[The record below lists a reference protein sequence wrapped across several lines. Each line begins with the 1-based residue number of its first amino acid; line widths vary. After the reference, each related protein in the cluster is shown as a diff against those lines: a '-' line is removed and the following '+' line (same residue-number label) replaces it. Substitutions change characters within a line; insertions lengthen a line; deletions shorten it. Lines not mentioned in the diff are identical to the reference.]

1 MPGAYEISF
10 SRPSDDTLQ
19 IRLAGSWLMQ
29 DGLPSSNEVQN
40 QTESQPP
47 VRRITFDTQEIT
59 DWDSGLLTF
68 LTRVVDHSTR
78 NQIQMD
84 REGLPSGVRRLLELA

>member
-10 SRPSDDTLQ
+10 SRPNDDTLQ
-19 IRLAGSWLMQ
+19 IRLAGSWRIQ

-47 VRRITFDTQEIT
+47 VRRITFNTQEIT

-68 LTRVVDHSTR
+68 LTRVDEQNS
-78 NQIQMD
+78 
-84 REGLPSGVRRLLELA
+84 